1 MWMDIIYKVY
11 GNSALALIIDT
22 IFLILSIAIIIINF
36 YFLRD
41 GHGCQF
47 RTLITM
53 IFDPHLLFDHIGSD
67 AWIWS
72 SPELRKTKRYCCCS
86 IVKRGCRFVTL
97 AIVIPTQR
105 NKSRRVREDSV
116 VYVTRYLSSSLS
128 TTTATSSCACFALC
142 LCVHGYVCVFVFMD
156 SSSVIEV
163 QEE

>member
-11 GNSALALIIDT
+11 GNSALALIIDI
-22 IFLILSIAIIIINF
+22 IFLIISIAIIIINF

-41 GHGCQF
+41 VHGCQF

-53 IFDPHLLFDHIGSD
+53 IFDPPSYLYYIGFD

-97 AIVIPTQR
+97 ASVFPPQR
-105 NKSRRVREDSV
+105 NKSRRVREDCCL
-116 VYVTRYLSSSLS
+116 RYSLPLFLSFYHY
-128 TTTATSSCACFALC
+128 CYF
-142 LCVHGYVCVFVFMD
+142 
-156 SSSVIEV
+156 
-163 QEE
+163 